1 MVLKRQI
8 RKFHEDA
15 HYASAIFPYEK
26 EMAIK
31 YRRFTTFVSLG
42 DKHKVPVG
50 DPGYPVASV
59 ERGKKVLVSVNKPFM
74 VGDHDFTRSSLTPS
88 VTLFIE
94 IPEST
99 NGSFYHGQ
107 VCVEIKDSVFEASST
122 YHRAKQFTSYTK

>member
-15 HYASAIFPYEK
+15 HYASAIFRYEK

-50 DPGYPVASV
+50 DCCRLARIFIQETHVI
-59 ERGKKVLVSVNKPFM
+59 RHVL
-74 VGDHDFTRSSLTPS
+74 TITCTIRSCVWIAKLVYCCPCSL
-88 VTLFIE
+88 E
-94 IPEST
+94 
-99 NGSFYHGQ
+99 
-107 VCVEIKDSVFEASST
+107 
-122 YHRAKQFTSYTK
+122 